1 MGPFLD
7 MSYKG
12 LESAEDPIPLFMTVK
27 EYLSSSFQP
36 DIDFV
41 DGMVEN
47 RNVGELAHSLTLGE
61 AMFLLGKREKE
72 WGIKVLP
79 TCRVRVSERR
89 IRVPDVM
96 VISAEH
102 DDEQIVTKPPII
114 CIEVISP
121 DDTWRRLRALFT
133 DFWSMGVRNIWA
145 FEPEERLAHW
155 FDADGLHPVRE
166 TELRVPGTEIRL
178 NVAEVFRRLDEAQL
192 RFWSGWHVE

>member
-1 MGPFLD
+1 MGLFLD

-12 LESAEDPIPLFMTVK
+12 LESAEDPIPLFMTVE

-41 DGMVEN
+41 EGMVEN

-61 AMFLLGKREKE
+61 AMFLLGKQEKE
-72 WGIKVLP
+72 WGIEVLP
-79 TCRVRVSERR
+79 TCRLRVSEQR
-89 IRVPDVM
+89 IRVPDVI
-96 VISAEH
+96 VISADH
-102 DDEQIVTKPPII
+102 DDEQIVMKTPIV

-121 DDTWRRLRALFT
+121 DDTWRRLRTLFE

-166 TELRVPGTEIRL
+166 AELRVSGTEIRL
-178 NVAEVFRRLDEAQL
+178 NVADVFRGLDE
-192 RFWSGWHVE
+192 

>member
-12 LESAEDPIPLFMTVK
+12 LESAEDPIPLFMTVE
-27 EYLSSSFQP
+27 EYLGSSFQP

-41 DGMVEN
+41 DGIVEN
-47 RNVGELAHSLTLGE
+47 RNVGELLHSLTLGE
-61 AMFLLGKREKE
+61 AMFLLGEREKE
-72 WGIKVLP
+72 WGIEVLP
-79 TCRVRVSERR
+79 TCRLRVSEQR

-96 VISAEH
+96 AISASGTR
-102 DDEQIVTKPPII
+102 EQIVTRVPIV

-121 DDTWRRLRALFT
+121 DDTWRRLRMLFE

-166 TELRVPGTEIRL
+166 AELRVPGTEIRL
-178 NVAEVFRRLDEAQL
+178 NVADVFRVLKRSE
-192 RFWSGWHVE
+192 G